1 MDIISYK
8 QAHVIFDACDVP
20 IHGHLYEMY
29 DRKKC
34 TYMYFAP
41 MNVFGLSAFTEVE
54 VDRSNK
60 SLNIWDSIA
69 KSQGQWL

>member
-29 DRKKC
+29 DIHTC
-34 TYMYFAP
+34 TLLFAP
-41 MNVFGLSAFTEVE
+41 MNVVGLSAFTEVE

-60 SLNIWDSIA
+60 SLNI
-69 KSQGQWL
+69 